1 MLDHLPP
8 TSVQMIGHTDQA
20 NHQYDTSD
28 FWDAADSGNLPSVS
42 FLKAPAFQDG
52 HAGYSNP
59 LNEQT
64 FIVDTVIIYRNFLN
78 GIALL

>member
-1 MLDHLPP
+1 MPP

-20 NHQYDTSD
+20 NYQYDTSD
-28 FWDAADSGNLPSVS
+28 FWDTADSGNLPSVS
-42 FLKAPAFQDG
+42 FLKAAAFPDG